1 MHHSGGGHGDVEPSG
16 DDSPLRQGAG
26 KSFRTPRVRV
36 DDGGGSEYVLDER
49 IGVLG
54 FSRLGE

>member
-1 MHHSGGGHGDVEPSG
+1 MIPHSGRVPGRDSEPS
-16 DDSPLRQGAG
+16 
-26 KSFRTPRVRV
+26 RVRV

-49 IGVLG
+49 LGVLG